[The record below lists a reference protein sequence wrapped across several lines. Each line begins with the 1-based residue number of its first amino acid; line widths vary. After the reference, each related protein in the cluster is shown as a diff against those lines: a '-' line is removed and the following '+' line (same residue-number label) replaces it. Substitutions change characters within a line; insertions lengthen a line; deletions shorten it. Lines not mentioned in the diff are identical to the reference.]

1 MGIFDIDEN
10 TENLSDDNFV
20 LKENNKYL
28 SDNKEAIKLI
38 SRILSI
44 SKKDDIS
51 SKKIIKK
58 IDLLLFIF
66 KTTNQFS

>member
-44 SKKDDIS
+44 
-51 SKKIIKK
+51 
-58 IDLLLFIF
+58 
-66 KTTNQFS
+66 